1 MLSAVAKY
9 HVLGLVQVQER
20 VKLVLLD
27 LKYEFSELL
36 NLVRVTL
43 ALGHLPLQKR
53 PVVASLWR
61 RIFTDLR
68 SADLVS
74 SRRRGGDQII
84 LKVDSLGRGYGARD
98 LVVALGVK
106 ELIIAEALV
115 LGLLLFLFSNN
126 SRSLVIGS

>member
-1 MLSAVAKY
+1 MSAVTKY

-43 ALGHLPLQKR
+43 TFGHLPLQKR

-84 LKVDSLGRGYGARD
+84 LKVDSLRRGYGGRD
-98 LVVALGVK
+98 LIVALGVK
-106 ELIIAEALV
+106 ELIIAEALI
-115 LGLLLFLFSNN
+115 LGLLLLLFSNN
-126 SRSLVIGS
+126 SSCLVIGS